1 VLIEKRL
8 HEGIRDGSITV
19 MFRRWKRRQVTA
31 GNVYRT
37 AAGRVV
43 VDEVREVRP
52 AKVLVRDVKAAGYA
66 SVAEMIADLRG
77 SDEDPV
83 FLLRLRPAEDE
94 DPRAVLA
101 STAELSTSDVEEIT
115 RRLDRLDRASSH
127 GAWTADT
134 LAIIERRPAVRA
146 GDLAEELGR
155 EMLPF
160 KVDVRKLKNLG
171 LTLSLEVGYR
181 LSPRGEAYLRV
192 RERSSHPTGTVI
204 MADGSGHH
212 G

>member
-1 VLIEKRL
+1 MLIEKRL
-8 HEGIRDGSITV
+8 HAGIRDGSITV

-37 AAGRVV
+37 AAGRIV
-43 VDEVREVRP
+43 VDEVVETAPSRIRSADVR
-52 AKVLVRDVKAAGYA
+52 AAGYS
-66 SVAEMIADLRG
+66 SVAAAVADLRG
-77 SDEDPV
+77 APGDPV
-83 FLLRLRPAEDE
+83 FLLRLHLAEDD

-101 STAELSTSDVEEIT
+101 DAAELSTSDVEEVT
-115 RRLDRLDRASSH
+115 RRLERLDRASNH
-127 GAWTADT
+127 GPWTSET
-134 LAIIERRPAVRA
+134 LAIIQRRPATRA

-181 LSPRGEAYLRV
+181 LSPRGEAYLRL
-192 RERSSHPTGTVI
+192 R
-204 MADGSGHH
+204 
-212 G
+212 

>member
-1 VLIEKRL
+1 MLIERRL
-8 HEGIRDGSITV
+8 HAGIRDGTITV
-19 MFRRWKRRQVTA
+19 LLRRWKRRQVTA

-43 VDEVREVRP
+43 VDEVTEIRP
-52 AKVLVRDVKAAGYA
+52 SRLRRADAVAAGYPT
-66 SVAEMIADLRG
+66 VAAAVADLRG
-77 SDEDPV
+77 APEDPV

-94 DPRAVLA
+94 DPRALLA
-101 STAELSTSDVEEIT
+101 ETAELSTSDVEEIT
-115 RRLDRLDRASSH
+115 RRLDRLDHASSH
-127 GAWTADT
+127 GPWTMAT
-134 LAIIERRPAVRA
+134 LALIERRPAVRA

-181 LSPRGEAYLRV
+181 LSPRGAAYLRS
-192 RERSSHPTGTVI
+192 R
-204 MADGSGHH
+204 
-212 G
+212 